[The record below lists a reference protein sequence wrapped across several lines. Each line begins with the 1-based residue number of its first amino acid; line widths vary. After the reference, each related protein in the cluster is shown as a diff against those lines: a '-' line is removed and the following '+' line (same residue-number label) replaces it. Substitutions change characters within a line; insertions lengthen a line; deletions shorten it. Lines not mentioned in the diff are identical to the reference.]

1 MHCHVAQPLCHKI
14 SLQGK
19 VFFVPELAVALFF
32 PSKRLESS
40 RLAHCCKN
48 NRRTHPSGD
57 LIKLSILKKNSLDPR

>member
-1 MHCHVAQPLCHKI
+1 MHCHVAQPQCHII

-19 VFFVPELAVALFF
+19 AFYVLDLAVALFF

-48 NRRTHPSGD
+48 NRRTHPSGG
-57 LIKLSILKKNSLDPR
+57 LIKLSILKKISLDPR